1 MITKHLIPIPDLL
14 EAKNVLTIVPHPDD
28 AELIAAGTISILTS
42 LGAHVEYVLASD
54 GSRGGYD
61 PSISEENLAATR
73 RQEQTRAARIIGVN
87 DITWLGF
94 KDTQVPHPEVVRG
107 PLISIIREKKP
118 DFILTTDPWL
128 PYESHPDHRRTS
140 MAAVEA
146 CLFSSIPMV
155 QPEDLAKGLGPWQVQ
170 GIAMALS
177 PRPNTFINIEASWE
191 KKVEALKCHE
201 SQFPPKVWEV
211 FYTVIAAKCKE
222 YGASIGAQWAEAF
235 KVVTPTHLHV
245 MPDTW
250 DL

>member
-73 RQEQTRAARIIGVN
+73 RQEQTRAAKIIGVN

-94 KDTQVPHPEVVRG
+94 KDTQVPHPEVVRS

-155 QPEDLAKGLGPWQVQ
+155 QPCLL
-170 GIAMALS
+170 
-177 PRPNTFINIEASWE
+177 
-191 KKVEALKCHE
+191 
-201 SQFPPKVWEV
+201 
-211 FYTVIAAKCKE
+211 YTSRCV
-222 YGASIGAQWAEAF
+222 
-235 KVVTPTHLHV
+235 
-245 MPDTW
+245 
-250 DL
+250 